1 VIKIKKTSIGADIG
15 RPQDGGVDSFVR
27 AFTLIEL
34 LVVIAI
40 IAILAAMLLPA
51 LSRAK
56 SKAVRTQCMGDL
68 HQMGIAMFNYTSD
81 NGNNGKLPVFQPP
94 GTASWPWDIPW
105 DVGNTMLDYVGG
117 SKKSFYDPGTAS
129 RFSDALNFA
138 STAQPPVDLWD
149 FSVGSLHVAGYV
161 FAFSGPQSKLLA
173 SAQNTT
179 IQPEPTKNPINSLLP
194 PVFINVSD
202 RELFACATLCSPAG
216 VASTPISAR
225 YASGISYIDVDGG
238 FPVHHLSPH
247 LNGSVPAGG
256 NVGFK
261 DGHVIWRKFD
271 DMKQQSANGQSF
283 WW

>member
-1 VIKIKKTSIGADIG
+1 MKKPPIAHDAG
-15 RPQDGGVDSFVR
+15 RPYDGDSGRLAR

-56 SKAVRTQCMGDL
+56 SKAIRTQCMSNL
-68 HQMGIAMFNYTSD
+68 HQMGIALFNYSSD
-81 NGNNGKLPVFQPP
+81 NGNNNKLPVFQPP
-94 GTASWPWDIPW
+94 GAASWPWDIPW
-105 DVGNTMLDYVGG
+105 DVGNMLLGYVGG
-117 SKKSFYDPGTAS
+117 SKKLFYDPGTAS

-138 STAQPPVDLWD
+138 STTQPPADLWD
-149 FSVGSLHVAGYV
+149 YSVGSIHVAGYV
-161 FAFSGPQSKLLA
+161 FAFSGSLSKLLP

-179 IQPEPTKNPINSLLP
+179 IQPEYTKNPANSLLP
-194 PVFINVSD
+194 PVYINVSD
-202 RELFACATLCSPAG
+202 RELYACATLCTPAG

-225 YASGISYIDVDGG
+225 YASGISYVDVPGG
-238 FPVHHLSPH
+238 FSVHHLSPH
-247 LNGSVPAGG
+247 LNGMIPAGG